1 MTRILID
8 DSVSESNR
16 WNQDQCIEDVVNAVL
31 HDLPPNRIVT
41 SILVDGQIVAR
52 QQDPESLKGRLEKI
66 KDLQIRTADSHIWA
80 SNGIDRAIS
89 DVERLQKSLLLAA
102 EFFRDEKKTVD
113 ANRIFLRCVEGLER
127 FLDTIVLARLAMK
140 LDFQR
145 INVDGIPL
153 ARLEKEL
160 TTILS
165 GIVSFQEKQD
175 YEGVAD
181 KVEYELL
188 PNFCSWTR
196 ALTQLRN
203 SFNSNA

>member
-8 DSVSESNR
+8 DSVSESSR
-16 WNQDQCIEDVVNAVL
+16 WDLAESVEDVVNAVL
-31 HDLPPNRIVT
+31 MDLPPNRIVT
-41 SILVDGQIVAR
+41 SISVDGQPVAR
-52 QQDPESLKGRLEKI
+52 QQSSEALKGRLEKI
-66 KDLQIRTADSHIWA
+66 KDLQIRTADSQMWA
-80 SNGIDRAIS
+80 SNGLDRAIS

-102 EFFRDEKKTVD
+102 EFFRDDKKTVD

-127 FLDTIVLARLAMK
+127 FLDTIVLTRLAMK

-145 INVDGIPL
+145 ISVDGIPL

-160 TTILS
+160 TLILS
-165 GIVSFQEKQD
+165 GIVGFQEKQD

-188 PNFCSWTR
+188 PNFASWTR
-196 ALTQLRN
+196 ALTQLRI
-203 SFNSNA
+203 SFQSNA